1 MNLKHISSAILVVCS
16 IGLFVSITGCTSQEE
31 KDATAKANA
40 DIARIRELKEIEE
53 ARAKAANQSTEE
65 YAAGMRKGAAAPI
78 REFKTK
84 P

>member
-40 DIARIRELKEIEE
+40 DIARIRELKEKEE
-53 ARAKAANQSTEE
+53 AGNVNRAASDKE
-65 YAAGMRKGAAAPI
+65 YTRKQKEALQAPPRTI
-78 REFKTK
+78 N
-84 P
+84 

>member
-1 MNLKHISSAILVVCS
+1 MKTKYWYELALIIS
-16 IGLFVSITGCTSQEE
+16 IGFWVSMTGCTSNEDKE
-31 KDATAKANA
+31 AAIKANA

-53 ARAKAANQSTEE
+53 ARIKAENKSTEE
-65 YAAGMRKGAAAPI
+65 FAAGMRKGAAAPI